1 MLRVEETQ
9 QAVEFSAA
17 LIAKFDDVKSRYPQ
31 GKQKSALLPIL
42 HLTQAEF
49 GWLSSAAMDKVA
61 EYLGILPIEVYE
73 VATFYTMYFLR
84 PQGKYVLEVCRTGPC
99 CLVGAEKIMD
109 HIEQRLGVKE
119 GEVTPDGLFSWRGVE
134 CLAACGFGP
143 VLQIG
148 PEYTF
153 YENLTP
159 ESVDKLIADLKSG
172 RDNQQSFQRV
182 NPVAT
187 VDNKA
192 SEQEYNNTIL
202 PPTDPTQR
210 SAEEI

>member
-1 MLRVEETQ
+1 MLRVDDA
-9 QAVEFSAA
+9 QAVPVEFSSE
-17 LIAKFDDVKSRYPQ
+17 LITKFDDIVSRYPE

-42 HLTQAEF
+42 HLVQAEY
-49 GWLSSAAMDKVA
+49 GWLSAPAMDKVA
-61 EYLGILPIEVYE
+61 DYLKIKDIEVNE
-73 VATFYTMYFLR
+73 VATFYSMYFMR

-109 HIEQRLGVKE
+109 YIEGKLGVKE

-153 YENLTP
+153 YENLT
-159 ESVDKLIADLKSG
+159 EASVDNLIGDLKRKG
-172 RDNQQSFQRV
+172 
-182 NPVAT
+182 
-187 VDNKA
+187 
-192 SEQEYNNTIL
+192 NN
-202 PPTDPTQR
+202 
-210 SAEEI
+210 

>member
-9 QAVEFSAA
+9 APVEFSPE
-17 LIAKFDDVKSRYPQ
+17 LLKKFDEIVSRYPE

-42 HLTQAEF
+42 HLVQAEL
-49 GWLSSAAMDKVA
+49 GWLSAAAMDTVA
-61 EYLGILPIEVYE
+61 KYLSIQSIEVYE
-73 VATFYTMYFLR
+73 VATFYSMYFLR

-109 HIEQRLGVKE
+109 HIEEKLGVKE

-153 YENLTP
+153 YENLTN
-159 ESVDKLIADLKSG
+159 EGVDKLIAELKAKG
-172 RDNQQSFQRV
+172 EN
-182 NPVAT
+182 
-187 VDNKA
+187 
-192 SEQEYNNTIL
+192 
-202 PPTDPTQR
+202 
-210 SAEEI
+210 